1 MTTIKRVTLKRTR
14 QINIAVNREELEA
27 VRDAAHEAGLEP
39 SAWCRLVLRY
49 AAGLGTLGEQVK
61 RARKASPWE
70 LTG

>member
-1 MTTIKRVTLKRTR
+1 MSARTK
-14 QINIAVNREELEA
+14 QLNIAINDEEK
-27 VRDAAHEAGLEP
+27 AAIKAAAEEAGLEP
-39 SAWCRLVLRY
+39 ATWCRTVLRY